1 MQTMQQKKAEKQ
13 TRQSREEERQA
24 LLAEYDDTLCQLRQ
38 IRAAFQQVTDPEL
51 VSACVYEM
59 NAMQQRYTYLLQRM
73 KRENVTCLRVLR

>member
-1 MQTMQQKKAEKQ
+1 MQTMQQKKAGKQ
-13 TRQSREEERQA
+13 TRQSRETERQA
-24 LLAEYDDTLCQLRQ
+24 LLAEYEDTLCQLRQ